1 MQEIEEYGRAYGE
14 YTVNTVYFGGGTP
27 TLLDAKDLTRILYA
41 VKNSFA
47 VSDDAEITTECN
59 PATAEIEYFK
69 QLRLAG
75 FNRLSIGAQSMN
87 ERELKLL
94 GRLHSAEDTKKA
106 FLDAR
111 KAGFENISADIM
123 FGIPEQTSESLEKT
137 LDAICALSPN
147 HISLYGLKIEDGT
160 HFARR
165 IDSLV
170 LPDEDTEYEMYVS
183 SVKKLSDFGLNRYEI
198 SNFATDGFESRHNLK
213 YWLREDYLGMGAAA
227 HSCIGDRRFFN
238 TCDMAEYC
246 NGNRLSGEETI
257 SKHDILCEKIMLGMR
272 LREGVNFKELQNA
285 CGESTAKYQKAFEK
299 YISSGHAKE
308 TNGRISFSN
317 DGMYVSNR
325 ILSEILDFEK

>member
-1 MQEIEEYGRAYGE
+1 M
-14 YTVNTVYFGGGTP
+14 
-27 TLLDAKDLTRILYA
+27 LDAEDLTKILCA

-47 VSDDAEITTECN
+47 ISDDAEITTECN
-59 PATAEIEYFK
+59 PTTAGFEYFK
-69 QLRLAG
+69 LLHLAG

-94 GRLHSAEDTKKA
+94 GRLHSADDTKKA

-123 FGIPEQTSESLEKT
+123 FGIPEQTLESLEKT
-137 LDAICALSPN
+137 LDSICTLSPN

-160 HFARR
+160 HFARH
-165 IDSLV
+165 IDSLI
-170 LPDEDTEYEMYVS
+170 LPDEDTEYEMYLL

-198 SNFATDGFESRHNLK
+198 SNFSAKGFESRHNLK

-272 LREGVNFKELQNA
+272 LREGVNLEELQNSY
-285 CGESTAKYQKAFEK
+285 GESTAKYQKAFKK
-299 YISSGHAKE
+299 YVSSGHVKE
-308 TNGRISFSN
+308 TNGRISFSSN
-317 DGMYVSNR
+317 GMYVSNH